1 MNLKLVKVL
10 EINTVNKHSPCLQ
23 LGNSQ
28 SQWTPRKEVF
38 IHYLVKILE
47 EPKMFAS
54 WVIIIMIVNI
64 YQALTI
70 PKTSL
75 WTLSSRCQLR
85 GVETITILMLQ
96 GGNWGL
102 GSHFFFK
109 KK

>member
-1 MNLKLVKVL
+1 MNLNLVKVL

-54 WVIIIMIVNI
+54 SHSLLSFTFNLIKNGLHQTWVA
-64 YQALTI
+64 Q
-70 PKTSL
+70 
-75 WTLSSRCQLR
+75 SSKNNL
-85 GVETITILMLQ
+85 
-96 GGNWGL
+96 GN
-102 GSHFFFK
+102 FIC
-109 KK
+109 